1 MMGTKTMLAIVV
13 TVLGMMA
20 WSTSAWSIAIGP
32 RRYQSLMPVLGAA
45 SHGNNHDNV
54 QGDDKCPVVSVNYFI
69 SRKCNYSCQFCFHT
83 QKNTHHLALETARV
97 GLKMLR
103 KAGTEKINFA
113 GGEPFLNP
121 VLLGELCKV
130 AHHLGMAVSIV
141 SNGSMIT
148 SRWMEQYGTYVDV
161 LAVSCDSFVPETNA
175 AIGRGGDANNNHVQ
189 RVLR

>member
-1 MMGTKTMLAIVV
+1 MIGKKTLLTIVAAMLFLA
-13 TVLGMMA
+13 GN
-20 WSTSAWSIAIGP
+20 TSAWSIGS
-32 RRYQSLMPVLGAA
+32 RRGILFPKLFLSAA
-45 SHGNNHDNV
+45 SDANNHDSF
-54 QGDDKCPVVSVNYFI
+54 QGDNDKSPVVSVNYFI

-83 QKNTHHLALETARV
+83 QKNTDHLALETARA
-97 GLKMLR
+97 GLEMLR
-103 KAGTEKINFA
+103 EAGTEKINFA

-121 VLLGELCKV
+121 TLLGELCKV